1 MFTIYHVSLMEWRTQ
16 KSHERSVYINCT
28 TALQSEHTQDNEQS
42 AMCTGWQISEKIL
55 QHCTTVN
62 TIMLC
67 KWKVRHPIVHIIYPR
82 QTLMSMLHLEKVLYH
97 LHGNVQGLSH
107 IHHKAW
113 QWLLNKVNWRRS
125 LVQTKVGHAPLSTN
139 SPLNSK

>member
-1 MFTIYHVSLMEWRTQ
+1 MKDQSIL
-16 KSHERSVYINCT
+16 I
-28 TALQSEHTQDNEQS
+28 ALQLYSQNTLRIMNSQQCVQADKYLS
-42 AMCTGWQISEKIL
+42 KIL

-82 QTLMSMLHLEKVLYH
+82 QTLMSMLHLQKVLYH